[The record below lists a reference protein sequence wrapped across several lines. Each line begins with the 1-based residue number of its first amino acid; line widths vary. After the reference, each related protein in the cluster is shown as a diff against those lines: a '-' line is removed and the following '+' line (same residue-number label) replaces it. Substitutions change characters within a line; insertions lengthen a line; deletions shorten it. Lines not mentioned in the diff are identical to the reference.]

1 MGRVMPIE
9 VPRPSIDDLVSFMES
24 VANVKMLTWVRQ
36 VIENYLDKVTL
47 RKVEQ
52 AARYITTAMKRGR
65 SEWAIR
71 ARVERIMRTYAELA
85 VSPVEG
91 QEVVRHS

>member
-1 MGRVMPIE
+1 MIGE
-9 VPRPSIDDLVSFMES
+9 
-24 VANVKMLTWVRQ
+24 
-36 VIENYLDKVTL
+36 YLDKVML

-65 SEWAIR
+65 SEETIKAK
-71 ARVERIMRTYAELA
+71 VERIMRTYAELT

-91 QEVVRHS
+91 QEVVRRS